1 MLDCSHVLGLQATRV
16 GCCTAPGL
24 LLVADKAP
32 DFVPF
37 LAVGAA
43 LLISGILSM
52 TLPETLDSGSLD
64 TGQVTDFCPLP
75 LDI

>member
-1 MLDCSHVLGLQATRV
+1 MLYLQAARV

-43 LLISGILSM
+43 LIVPGVLSM

-64 TGQVTDFCPLP
+64 TGQVNNPLPFCP
-75 LDI
+75 